1 MEIVMACRAV
11 HLTERFTLFGL
22 FVSAALIA
30 TMAAA
35 SAQVPTTAQQHA
47 LRANCVSDYRANCAT
62 VPIGG
67 MAALVCLEQHV
78 DKLSSACKTAVLAAE
93 GHAPDESAAKAP
105 PKPSASPAAPKK
117 SASAAP
123 SPDTHAPAAPE
134 MHAEPPQRVLP
145 FFMEVRLAAR
155 ACATDFHLLCPG
167 VPLGQGNA
175 IFCLKVHAQKLDPI
189 CRRVLVEAG
198 ERLE

>member
-11 HLTERFTLFGL
+11 HVTERFALIAS
-22 FVSAALIA
+22 FVSGALIA
-30 TMAAA
+30 TIAAA

-62 VPIGG
+62 VPTGG

-78 DKLSSACKTAVLAAE
+78 DKLSPACKGAVLAAE

-105 PKPSASPAAPKK
+105 AKPAASSAAPTK
-117 SASAAP
+117 SASATP
-123 SPDTHAPAAPE
+123 PPATPAPE
-134 MHAEPPQRVLP
+134 MHAAPPPKVLP

-155 ACATDFHLLCPG
+155 ACATDFRLLCPG

-175 IFCLKVHAQKLDPI
+175 IFCLKVHAQKLDPV
-189 CRRVLVEAG
+189 CRKALVEAG